1 MWTLLI
7 LTILSLAATS
17 GFAADTATKKAPNAK
32 ASATKTSGAKA
43 TRPEMIPIQDE
54 LGLPRVLL
62 IGDSISMGYTLP
74 TRELL
79 KGKANVHR
87 IPTNGG
93 PTTTGL
99 KEIEKWLGNGKW
111 DLIHFNWGLHDLK
124 YMDDAGGRIDPDK
137 GKIQVPLAD
146 YEKNL
151 RQLTQRLKQTGAKLI
166 WCTTTPVPEGSAAR
180 IAGDEVKYNAV
191 AAKIMAEEGIAIH
204 DLGAFA
210 KEKMASIGL
219 PANVHYS
226 PNGYRELAT
235 RVAATIEASLSA
247 KK

>member
-1 MWTLLI
+1 MALLV
-7 LTILSLAATS
+7 ATS
-17 GFAADTATKKAPNAK
+17 GFAADTATKKTPAVKAPSAK
-32 ASATKTSGAKA
+32 APAAKA
-43 TRPEMIPIQDE
+43 QRPELIPIQDE
-54 LGLPRVLL
+54 PGLPRVLL
-62 IGDSISMGYTLP
+62 IGDSISMGYTIP
-74 TRELL
+74 TRDLL

-99 KEIEKWLGNGKW
+99 KEIEKWLGTGKW

-124 YMDDAGGRIDPDK
+124 YMDDVGGRIDPGK

-180 IAGDEVKYNAV
+180 IAGDETKYNAV
-191 AAKIMAEEGIAIH
+191 AAKIMAEEGVAIH

-210 KEKMASIGL
+210 KEKLAEIGL

-226 PNGYRELAT
+226 PEGYGVLAT
-235 RVAATIEASLSA
+235 RVAATIEASLPS
-247 KK
+247 KN